1 MEMGGGRW
9 ACAWETMIHDDTY
22 LYDRLMWTFTAYEIG
37 GEGFDAR
44 APFGGVVV
52 QARRRRMAVMALAW
66 LTSKR

>member
-1 MEMGGGRW
+1 
-9 ACAWETMIHDDTY
+9 MIHDDTY
-22 LYDRLMWTFTAYEIG
+22 LYDRLMWTFAAYEIG

-52 QARRRRMAVMALAW
+52 QGRCRRMDVMALAW